1 MIYSG
6 NRIESDIQ
14 KKYAEQCL
22 NQIRSPLRVA
32 GMGFCEE
39 KGNK

>member
-22 NQIRSPLRVA
+22 NQITAPR
-32 GMGFCEE
+32 GGDGFL
-39 KGNK
+39 